1 MCRTLIM
8 GLYFGEIDSILR
20 TSGPANGKIIEV
32 NQLRKSYGGLVAV
45 DNVSFS
51 VDTGEV
57 FGILGPNGAGKT
69 TTVEILEGMR
79 APDSG
84 TAIINGVDVGKN
96 PRAVKAIIGIQLQS
110 SAYFDR
116 LTLAELLEMFASLY
130 VRKIDP
136 IKLLRAVELADRS
149 KSRFKELSGGQKQ
162 RFSIATT
169 LVNDPLVLFLD
180 EPTTGLDPQA
190 RRHMWELVQRFQR
203 EGKTVVLTTHYMEE
217 AEELCDRVA
226 IMDHGN
232 IVAMDRPNKLIES
245 LLAKGFEKERV
256 EKLAN
261 LEDVFLDLTGRALR
275 DE

>member
-1 MCRTLIM
+1 MRLH
-8 GLYFGEIDSILR
+8 FGEMDSILR
-20 TSGPANGKIIEV
+20 TSGPTNRKIIEV
-32 NQLRKSYGGLVAV
+32 DQLRKSYGGLVAV
-45 DNVSFS
+45 DSVSFS
-51 VDTGEV
+51 VYNGEV

-79 APDSG
+79 TPDSG

-136 IKLLRAVELADRS
+136 IKLLREVELADRAKS
-149 KSRFKELSGGQKQ
+149 KFKELSGGQKQ

-190 RRHMWELVQRFQR
+190 RRHMWELVQQFQS

-232 IVAMDRPNKLIES
+232 IVAMDPPNKLIES
-245 LLAKGFEKERV
+245 LLAKGFENARV